1 MSEFLKREKLALS
14 SEQRYKGFRFKI
26 WYLKEPNSQD
36 ALVQIYYGRKI
47 IRKFLFPAYKIFNIP
62 AHFTDIVEGEL
73 ENSDRGYK
81 IAGSC
86 I

>member
-1 MSEFLKREKLALS
+1 MKQHHLALTIQN
-14 SEQRYKGFRFKI
+14 EEEVHQFYENVLDF
-26 WYLKEPNSQD
+26 
-36 ALVQIYYGRKI
+36 QIIKT
-47 IRKFLFPAYKIFNIP
+47 FELEEELAYKIFNIP
-62 AHFTDIVEGEL
+62 AHFTDTVEGEL